1 MSAVRTAILPV
12 AGLGTRFLPASKA
25 TPKVLLPI
33 LDRPLLQYA
42 VDEVLAAGIESI
54 VIVTGR
60 GQGAIEDY
68 FDMNFELEM
77 KLSDHGR
84 HEELASLRELRPD
97 AGRVAYV
104 RQIQPLGLGH
114 AVWCA
119 RELIGNEPFAVLLPD
134 ELIVGDPPP
143 LRTMVERHA
152 ELGGNIVLVDEVDPS
167 DTHKYGIITPDET
180 NNGATRVTSIV
191 EKPRPEDAASN
202 LAVVG
207 RYILESEVMNLLGSL
222 EAGAGNE
229 IQLTDAIKASIA
241 STPLH
246 AVTVEGERYDCGSK
260 EGFLAATVAKAMA
273 DPSLEDTMTNLAR
286 SIVDNGGGTHDKA

>member
-1 MSAVRTAILPV
+1 MTAVRTAVLPV

-60 GQGAIEDY
+60 GQSAIEDY

-84 HEELASLRELRPD
+84 HDLLASLQELRPD

-119 RELIGNEPFAVLLPD
+119 RELIGDDPFAVLLPD

-152 ELGGNIVLVDEVDPS
+152 DLGGNVVLVDEVDPA
-167 DTHKYGIITPDET
+167 DTHKYGIITPDGT
-180 NNGATRVTSIV
+180 SSGATRVTSIV
-191 EKPRPEDAASN
+191 EKPHPDDAASN

-207 RYILESEVMNLLGSL
+207 RYILEPGVMDLLGSV
-222 EAGAGNE
+222 EPGAGGE

-241 STPLH
+241 DTPLH
-246 AVTVEGERYDCGSK
+246 AVTVDGERYDCGSK
-260 EGFLAATVAKAMA
+260 EGFLAATVHMAMGEGG
-273 DPSLEDTMTNLAR
+273 LRDTMTDLAR
-286 SIVDNGGGTHDKA
+286 AIVDDNGGTDVQA